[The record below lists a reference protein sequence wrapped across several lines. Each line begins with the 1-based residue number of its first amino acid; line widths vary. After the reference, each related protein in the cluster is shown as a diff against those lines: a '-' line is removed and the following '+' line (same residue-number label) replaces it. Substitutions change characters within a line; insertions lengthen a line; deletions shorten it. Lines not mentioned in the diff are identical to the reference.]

1 MRRLLATVAILVAG
15 IPLMLWALD
24 NALTTLSK
32 YGIVKVKPLTIQINP
47 EIIAGAVSLM
57 LLATTTTIMVVAVIR
72 SRRLLGVIPVKELR
86 RHALILGPT
95 GSGKTT
101 IAKRIVEMVA
111 KRNVRV
117 TIIDWKGEY
126 VNYVRGATIVR
137 KINVWDVGGRS
148 PAERAVIAVELLR
161 EVTRDVADISS
172 ASATLLLKELVKLY
186 ERGTPTTKD
195 VVEKLERYMQNALL
209 ERRLAEANMA
219 AALLRRLYWLLVDEE
234 RPDENVQGDP
244 AVTVYDL
251 SSVGSSYLKTLY
263 SLTVLTKKYYE
274 ALRRGPTDEL
284 SEIIIA
290 EECQNYVRTR
300 RTDDPPSIG
309 ERATFELRGFGIGIV
324 LVCPDPTLL
333 PEAVV
338 RDVGTIVSTSPDT
351 LPRFTLERHLLRV
364 SLGEAEKTL
373 KELKKAKIVVYFRG
387 RLHFFRRLLKPPK
400 ELRLR
405 PKGDRMGVTDP
416 GGRSLRAW
424 PILPHR
430 SPGRPAPKVVEA
442 EEEAKKPEVIEIR
455 EEVAEVSEEPLKL
468 EEEELEEEPEIE
480 VKESGPTETEFIEE
494 KTVEKPA
501 VAVEVKEEIEE
512 MLTEEMPLEE
522 PEPAPKGPPIPSTLP
537 YRGPGRSAQPCAP
550 PRQDGLFF

>member
-1 MRRLLATVAILVAG
+1 MRRLLATVGILGAG
-15 IPLMLWALD
+15 IPLMLWSLD

-57 LLATTTTIMVVAVIR
+57 LLATTTTIMTVAVIR
-72 SRRLLGVIPVKELR
+72 SRRLLGIIPVKELR

-101 IAKRIVEMVA
+101 IAKRVVEMAA

-126 VNYVRGATIVR
+126 VNYIKGATIVR

-234 RPDENVQGDP
+234 RPDENVHGNP

-251 SSVGSSYLKTLY
+251 SSVGSSYLKTMY

-290 EECQNYVRTR
+290 EECQNYVRGR
-300 RTDDPPSIG
+300 RPDEPPSIG
-309 ERATFELRGFGIGIV
+309 ERIINELRSFGVGVVLIAPDPVQIPWHIARDIGALIAIGNQALPDFLEQMRYRYGRRGLQVIGETDSTFVYHRSKLAAVRFKPRPQKPITLKASSPKIVEEEPKVAEGQTFEQKVIEV
-324 LVCPDPTLL
+324 
-333 PEAVV
+333 E
-338 RDVGTIVSTSPDT
+338 
-351 LPRFTLERHLLRV
+351 
-364 SLGEAEKTL
+364 
-373 KELKKAKIVVYFRG
+373 ELTAK
-387 RLHFFRRLLKPPK
+387 
-400 ELRLR
+400 
-405 PKGDRMGVTDP
+405 
-416 GGRSLRAW
+416 
-424 PILPHR
+424 
-430 SPGRPAPKVVEA
+430 PKVI
-442 EEEAKKPEVIEIR
+442 EV
-455 EEVAEVSEEPLKL
+455 
-468 EEEELEEEPEIE
+468 EELESATESKIVEEQ
-480 VKESGPTETEFIEE
+480 
-494 KTVEKPA
+494 
-501 VAVEVKEEIEE
+501 
-512 MLTEEMPLEE
+512 
-522 PEPAPKGPPIPSTLP
+522 APKGPPTPP
-537 YRGPGRSAQPCAP
+537 PGS
-550 PRQDGLFF
+550 